1 MRNEFLTLIQK
12 EFPITQRPFKEL
24 AQILN
29 SDEERVL
36 KLYEELKNEKIIRQT
51 SAIFDTKSLGY
62 KSSLVAFRVNDINS
76 AANFINTHPGVS
88 HNYERDNIFNLWF
101 TIAVEPNSKLG
112 LEETVKLIANK
123 TKAIDYIILPTK
135 KMFKIKVQL
144 DLTGKRAKKEELK
157 HHKKT
162 KITLD
167 DFDIELIKLL
177 QKDIKPNYE
186 PFSEIIDSLNIDYN
200 TLQERVTRFKK
211 AGVMRRFASILYHKK
226 AGFNAN
232 AMVVW
237 SIDETQEE
245 ELAKKAASFSA
256 VSHCYLRPTYPNW
269 PYSLFTMI
277 HGKSKEEVQ
286 EVVKQIEKEIKPFYH
301 NYLYS
306 TKEFKKQRI
315 EYFSNEFKEWEER
328 YLATVFEN

>member
-1 MRNEFLTLIQK
+1 MRNEFLTQIQK
-12 EFPITQRPFKEL
+12 DFPITQRPFKEI
-24 AQILN
+24 AKELN
-29 SDEERVL
+29 SSEDEVL
-36 KLYEELKNEKIIRQT
+36 NLYKKLKEEKIIRQT

-62 KSSLVAFRVNDINS
+62 KSSLVAFKVKDTQKAS
-76 AANFINTHPGVS
+76 KFINTHPGVS

-101 TIAVEPNSKLG
+101 TIATEPNSSLG
-112 LEETVKLIANK
+112 LEK
-123 TKAIDYIILPTK
+123 TIELMAQKVDAIDYIILPTK

-144 DLTGKRAKKEELK
+144 DLTGKRDSKERLSK
-157 HHKKT
+157 HKK
-162 KITLD
+162 IDIDLD
-167 DFDIELIKLL
+167 DADIELIKFL
-177 QKDIKPNYE
+177 QQDIEPNYE
-186 PFSEIIDSLNIDYN
+186 PFDKLIKALDIDYKA
-200 TLQERVTRFKK
+200 LQERANRFKQ

-237 SIDETQEE
+237 SVDEDKEE

-277 HGKSKEEVQ
+277 HGKSKDEVR
-286 EVVKQIEKEIKPFYH
+286 EVVEQIKDEIKPFYY

-315 EYFSNEFKEWEER
+315 EYFSPKFKEWEEQ
-328 YLATVFEN
+328 FS

>member
-1 MRNEFLTLIQK
+1 MRNEFLTQIQK
-12 EFPITQRPFKEL
+12 DFPITQRPFKEI
-24 AQILN
+24 AKELN
-29 SDEERVL
+29 SSEDEVL
-36 KLYEELKNEKIIRQT
+36 NLYKKLKEEKIIRQT

-62 KSSLVAFRVNDINS
+62 KSSLVAFKVKDTQKAS
-76 AANFINTHPGVS
+76 KFINTHPGVS

-101 TIAVEPNSKLG
+101 TIATEPKSSLG
-112 LEETVKLIANK
+112 LEK
-123 TKAIDYIILPTK
+123 TIELMAQKVDAIDYIILPTK

-144 DLTGKRAKKEELK
+144 DLTGKRDSKERLSK
-157 HHKKT
+157 HKK
-162 KITLD
+162 IDIDLD
-167 DFDIELIKLL
+167 DADIELIKFL
-177 QKDIKPNYE
+177 QQDIEPNYE
-186 PFSEIIDSLNIDYN
+186 PFDKLIKALGIDYKA
-200 TLQERVTRFKK
+200 LQERANRFKQ
-211 AGVMRRFASILYHKK
+211 AGVMRRFASILYHKR

-237 SIDETQEE
+237 SVDEDKEE

-277 HGKSKEEVQ
+277 HGKSKDEVR
-286 EVVKQIEKEIKPFYH
+286 EVVEQIKDEIKPFYY

-315 EYFSNEFKEWEER
+315 EYFSPKFKEWEEQ
-328 YLATVFEN
+328 FS